1 MSQKNDHKKK
11 LLFKLANILDN
22 SWFKKS
28 SLVAAIKNWHLQK
41 FSQASPKIIQP
52 MDFVQKL
59 EKAGFNFLNLYA

>member
-1 MSQKNDHKKK
+1 V
-11 LLFKLANILDN
+11 FKLANICDN

-28 SLVAAIKNWHLQK
+28 SLVAAKKVGICRSLVKQV
-41 FSQASPKIIQP
+41 SKIVQP